1 MHKTINKIKKV
12 INLHARKEKVK
23 KKKYI
28 YIYIYILEHE
38 FSNFNAR
45 IKPYNQNESHL
56 YARSE
61 KVKKLLGHELS
72 NLVE

>member
-1 MHKTINKIKKV
+1 MYKTINKIKKV

-23 KKKYI
+23 KKKKR
-28 YIYIYILEHE
+28 LEHE

-45 IKPYNQNESHL
+45 IKPYNQIESHM

-72 NLVE
+72 N

>member
-23 KKKYI
+23 KKKI

-38 FSNFNAR
+38 FRNFIAR